1 MGDRSLAVEALA
13 GFRAVTGL
21 PDPAFWRGRR
31 VLVTGHTGFKGA
43 WLSLWLETLGAK
55 VLGLALEAPTD
66 PSLFV
71 LARVA
76 KSLDHRIGD
85 VRDLAVV
92 QATLAGFQPE
102 VVFHLAAQSL
112 VRAGYAAP
120 VETFATNVMGTVNLL
135 EAVRQTGHVGATLI
149 VTSDKCYEEI
159 DGRRAYRETD
169 PVGGH
174 DPYSA
179 SKGCVELAAAA
190 YGRAFLSAA
199 GLPIGTLRAGN
210 VIGGGDWA
218 EDRLVVDLMRS
229 FLAGEAAVIRS
240 PNSIR
245 PWQHVLEPLAGYLLA
260 AEQLWRQR
268 PLSPQAWNFGPDE
281 RDAVPVRDIADRLV
295 RLWGKGAEYRVQD
308 NHGAPREA
316 PTLRL
321 DASRARKE
329 LGWRPRWRLGDALV
343 RTVEWYKQYAE
354 GGDARAL
361 TLAQTEQWRR
371 SPAPVNS

>member
-1 MGDRSLAVEALA
+1 MEALA
-13 GFRAVTGL
+13 GARDVTGL

-31 VLVTGHTGFKGA
+31 VLLTGHTGFKGA

-55 VLGLALEAPTD
+55 VLGLALEPPTK

-71 LARVA
+71 AARA
-76 KSLDHRIGD
+76 AESLDHRIGD

-92 QATLAGFQPE
+92 RATLEGFEPE

-120 VETFATNVMGTVNLL
+120 VETFATNVMGAVNLL

-149 VTSDKCYEEI
+149 ATSDKCYEEI
-159 DGRRAYRETD
+159 NGQHAYRETD
-169 PVGGH
+169 PMGGH

-179 SKGCVELAAAA
+179 SKGCAELIAGA
-190 YGRAFLSAA
+190 YGRALLCGA
-199 GLPIGTLRAGN
+199 GLPVATLRAGN

-218 EDRLVVDLMRS
+218 ADRLVVDLMRS

-240 PNSIR
+240 PDSIR

-260 AEQLWRQR
+260 AERLWQER

-281 RDAVPVRDIADRLV
+281 EEAVPVRDIADRLA
-295 RLWGKGAEYRVQD
+295 RLWGKGAEYRVQN

-316 PTLRL
+316 PALRL

-329 LGWRPRWRLGDALV
+329 LGWRPRWPLDEALA
-343 RTVEWYKQYAE
+343 RTVEWYRKFSKGE
-354 GGDARAL
+354 DARAL
-361 TLAQTEQWRR
+361 TSAQIEEWLR
-371 SPAPVNS
+371 SPSPVIS

>member
-1 MGDRSLAVEALA
+1 MGA
-13 GFRAVTGL
+13 
-21 PDPAFWRGRR
+21 
-31 VLVTGHTGFKGA
+31 
-43 WLSLWLETLGAK
+43 
-55 VLGLALEAPTD
+55 
-66 PSLFV
+66 
-71 LARVA
+71 
-76 KSLDHRIGD
+76 
-85 VRDLAVV
+85 
-92 QATLAGFQPE
+92 
-102 VVFHLAAQSL
+102 
-112 VRAGYAAP
+112 
-120 VETFATNVMGTVNLL
+120 VNLL

-159 DGRRAYRETD
+159 DGRHAYRETD
-169 PVGGH
+169 PMGGH

-199 GLPIGTLRAGN
+199 GLPVGTLRAGN

-260 AEQLWRQR
+260 AETLWRQR

-281 RDAVPVRDIADRLV
+281 ARRRSGPRHRRPARPALGRRARNF
-295 RLWGKGAEYRVQD
+295 GFEN

-316 PTLRL
+316 PALRL

-329 LGWRPRWRLGDALV
+329 LGWRPRWPLDEALA
-343 RTVEWYKQYAE
+343 RTVEWYRQYSE

-361 TLAQTEQWRR
+361 TLAQIEQWRR
-371 SPAPVNS
+371 SPAVVMS